1 MADFNNIE
9 LRSEKVR
16 NIIGKVPPEIIRTGI
31 GDITVILLIL
41 ILAAFFIPYP
51 ENIKAT
57 ATVTETD
64 VTGCIH
70 AEVLI
75 PYRYITKV
83 KKEMP
88 VEMEF
93 EGYEAGRYGYPHG
106 KIVNCA
112 NTITVMEGNNFFKAE
127 IIINNKHASYPILSR
142 ILPAIAPVIKAGVI
156 TANIIWNKQKTIFGI
171 CCPST

>member
-9 LRSEKVR
+9 LRSERVW

-57 ATVTETD
+57 ATVTGTD

-93 EGYEAGRYGYPHG
+93 EGYEAGRY
-106 KIVNCA
+106 
-112 NTITVMEGNNFFKAE
+112 
-127 IIINNKHASYPILSR
+127 SYPILKDMKCSAS
-142 ILPAIAPVIKAGVI
+142 ILLSDESIAYHIFPALGH
-156 TANIIWNKQKTIFGI
+156 
-171 CCPST
+171 

>member
-57 ATVTETD
+57 ATVTGTD
-64 VTGCIH
+64 LHSCRSAYSLPIH
-70 AEVLI
+70 YKSEERNACRDGI
-75 PYRYITKV
+75 R
-83 KKEMP
+83 
-88 VEMEF
+88 
-93 EGYEAGRYGYPHG
+93 
-106 KIVNCA
+106 
-112 NTITVMEGNNFFKAE
+112 
-127 IIINNKHASYPILSR
+127 R
-142 ILPAIAPVIKAGVI
+142 I
-156 TANIIWNKQKTIFGI
+156 
-171 CCPST
+171 

>member
-57 ATVTETD
+57 ATVTGTD

-70 AEVLI
+70 AKHKDKIILRLPII
-75 PYRYITKV
+75 PKFNTEDDRKS
-83 KKEMP
+83 
-88 VEMEF
+88 
-93 EGYEAGRYGYPHG
+93 
-106 KIVNCA
+106 CA
-112 NTITVMEGNNFFKAE
+112 AK
-127 IIINNKHASYPILSR
+127 
-142 ILPAIAPVIKAGVI
+142 
-156 TANIIWNKQKTIFGI
+156 
-171 CCPST
+171 

>member
-57 ATVTETD
+57 ATVTGTD

-70 AEVLI
+70 AL
-75 PYRYITKV
+75 
-83 KKEMP
+83 
-88 VEMEF
+88 
-93 EGYEAGRYGYPHG
+93 
-106 KIVNCA
+106 
-112 NTITVMEGNNFFKAE
+112 
-127 IIINNKHASYPILSR
+127 PIHYKSEERNACRDGIRR
-142 ILPAIAPVIKAGVI
+142 I
-156 TANIIWNKQKTIFGI
+156 
-171 CCPST
+171 

>member
-1 MADFNNIE
+1 MRILGNIE

-57 ATVTETD
+57 ATVTGTD

-75 PYRYITKV
+75 PYRYITKM

-127 IIINNKHASYPILSR
+127 IIIDNKHASYPILKDMKCSAS
-142 ILPAIAPVIKAGVI
+142 ILLSDESIAYHIFPALGH
-156 TANIIWNKQKTIFGI
+156 
-171 CCPST
+171 

>member
-57 ATVTETD
+57 ATVTGTD

-75 PYRYITKV
+75 PYRYITKAV
-83 KKEMP
+83 SYTHLTGTGVYHTKP
-88 VEMEF
+88 
-93 EGYEAGRYGYPHG
+93 R
-106 KIVNCA
+106 
-112 NTITVMEGNNFFKAE
+112 T
-127 IIINNKHASYPILSR
+127 NK
-142 ILPAIAPVIKAGVI
+142 
-156 TANIIWNKQKTIFGI
+156 
-171 CCPST
+171 

>member
-57 ATVTETD
+57 ATVTGTD
-64 VTGCIH
+64 V
-70 AEVLI
+70 
-75 PYRYITKV
+75 
-83 KKEMP
+83 
-88 VEMEF
+88 
-93 EGYEAGRYGYPHG
+93 
-106 KIVNCA
+106 
-112 NTITVMEGNNFFKAE
+112 TVMEGNNFFKAE
-127 IIINNKHASYPILSR
+127 IIINNKHASYPILKDMKCSAS
-142 ILPAIAPVIKAGVI
+142 ILLSDESIAYHIFPALGH
-156 TANIIWNKQKTIFGI
+156 
-171 CCPST
+171 

>member
-57 ATVTETD
+57 ATVTGTD

-83 KKEMP
+83 KKESK
-88 VEMEF
+88 
-93 EGYEAGRYGYPHG
+93 RLRD
-106 KIVNCA
+106 
-112 NTITVMEGNNFFKAE
+112 
-127 IIINNKHASYPILSR
+127 SILS
-142 ILPAIAPVIKAGVI
+142 P
-156 TANIIWNKQKTIFGI
+156 IFHSYI
-171 CCPST
+171 FAMYKNESLWI